1 MKSSVYEKRTIRI
14 FPKGLV
20 HRFGQKFHISST
32 LIFMN
37 NRQGK
42 SIWERF
48 YNRFYNPLK
57 PPETRCNPQYSH
69 VTNRENENV
78 KVKRKGF
85 STIYIENRPFC
96 TMKRSVSKTQRI
108 RIFPS
113 GLVHGFAQEY

>member
-20 HRFGQKFHISST
+20 HRFDQKFHISST

-48 YNRFYNPLK
+48 YNRFYNPL
-57 PPETRCNPQYSH
+57 
-69 VTNRENENV
+69 
-78 KVKRKGF
+78 
-85 STIYIENRPFC
+85 
-96 TMKRSVSKTQRI
+96 
-108 RIFPS
+108 
-113 GLVHGFAQEY
+113 